1 MTVRSVGWLL
11 RRGVVARTFMVAGS
25 CGLSLHSLI
34 ALHIIELLLITHFVY
49 GSIVRSVLTYLDLMA
64 CFVIVVRVGF
74 SCRVWCGNLSRFMKL
89 IDNYWWQQSVVLNLH
104 LVMATL
110 V

>member
-1 MTVRSVGWLL
+1 
-11 RRGVVARTFMVAGS
+11 MVIQCRYDCTK
-25 CGLSLHSLI
+25 CGLASATWCCSKNIH
-34 ALHIIELLLITHFVY
+34 
-49 GSIVRSVLTYLDLMA
+49 GR
-64 CFVIVVRVGF
+64 